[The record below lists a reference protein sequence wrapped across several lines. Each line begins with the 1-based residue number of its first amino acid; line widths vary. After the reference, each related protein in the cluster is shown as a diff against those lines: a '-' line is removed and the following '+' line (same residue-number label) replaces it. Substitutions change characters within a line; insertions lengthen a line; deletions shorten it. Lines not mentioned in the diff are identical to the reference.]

1 MPAKGRSLKSSVFAS
16 GAKIGRPRT
25 EVPANAAQLV
35 HDLAAT
41 GYSLVGIASK
51 LGTNRATLSQWFDAD
66 AELKEAFDAG
76 RERERHTL
84 HNVLFSLATEKANP
98 IAAMFLLKAR
108 HGYRE
113 GDQGETANRVSINF
127 TLPGAM
133 RPEQFVIETNDRSTE
148 NLALPRTRLERS

>member
-1 MPAKGRSLKSSVFAS
+1 MTWP
-16 GAKIGRPRT
+16 
-25 EVPANAAQLV
+25 
-35 HDLAAT
+35 T